1 MNEELKKYAEMLISM
16 STDYLMG
23 SYDEKLYI
31 KMIDMANKNIQK
43 L

>member
-1 MNEELKKYAEMLISM
+1 MNKEIKKYAEMLISM

-23 SYDEKLYI
+23 NYDEKLY
-31 KMIDMANKNIQK
+31 KNMVNMANDKIKK